1 MQLTKIEILI
11 SSENGYDILTLI
23 VDEVMESVQEYENGV
38 HVLDYRESEV
48 TTEGWN

>member
-11 SSENGYDILTLI
+11 SSDNGYDILT
-23 VDEVMESVQEYENGV
+23 EVMESVQEYENGV
-38 HVLDYRESEV
+38 RVLDYRESEV